1 MSRLTILTKDKA
13 QVTMESLY
21 QDLERRIVA
30 SPPGLCPVDLTRS
43 FIKMCL
49 AQSCGKCVPC
59 RVGLRQLARLFD
71 NVLDGEANEETVE
84 NIKLTAEGI
93 YYSADCAIGY
103 EAAKLALKSVDG
115 CIDDFESH
123 IHNGFCSCNS
133 NQPVACVKSCPAGVD
148 IPGYIALVQ
157 QGRYADAVRLIRR
170 DNPMPTTCAYICE
183 HPCENRCKRTI
194 IDAPVNIRGLKKMAV
209 DNSGIVPVPECEAPT
224 GKKVAIIG
232 GGPGGLSAAYYLA
245 LMGHKVTIFEQR
257 KQLGGMLRYGIPNY
271 RFPRKKLDEEID
283 SILSTG
289 IEVKK
294 NISVGKDISFDDIT
308 KEYDATYISIGAHA
322 DKKIGIEGE
331 DAKSGITSAVEMLRA
346 IGDGDMPDYTGKKVI
361 VIGGGNVAMD
371 VARSSIRLG
380 ASKVSIVY
388 RRRKADMTAL
398 EEEVEGAEAEGCDVL
413 ELMSPVRIKQDEEGN
428 AIGLIVKPQMI
439 SRVSHGRPAP
449 KAAAKDEV
457 LLESDLIV
465 VAIGQGIETK
475 SFEEHGIK
483 VQRGVIS
490 ALNTG
495 NITPQD
501 GEMSEGVFAGGD
513 CASGPATVIKA
524 VAAAKVTAA
533 NIDEYLGYHHEIT
546 CNVEIPLPNNAD
558 HTPCCRVELSERE
571 ASERKHV
578 FAGGDCVTG
587 PATVIKAI
595 AAGKVA
601 AANIDE
607 YLGFNHEI
615 TCDVEIP
622 YASNE
627 DKVACGRVEVALRDA
642 AERKN
647 DFEPIEYGFS
657 CEEACQEA
665 GRCLRCDHFGFGAF
679 RGGREEQW

>member
-1 MSRLTILTKDKA
+1 
-13 QVTMESLY
+13 
-21 QDLERRIVA
+21 
-30 SPPGLCPVDLTRS
+30 
-43 FIKMCL
+43 MCL

-513 CASGPATVIKA
+513 C
-524 VAAAKVTAA
+524 
-533 NIDEYLGYHHEIT
+533 
-546 CNVEIPLPNNAD
+546 
-558 HTPCCRVELSERE
+558 
-571 ASERKHV
+571 
-578 FAGGDCVTG
+578 VTG

>member
-1 MSRLTILTKDKA
+1 LQIESGNIIIESEVYLLVSRLTILTKDKA

-513 CASGPATVIKA
+513 C
-524 VAAAKVTAA
+524 
-533 NIDEYLGYHHEIT
+533 
-546 CNVEIPLPNNAD
+546 
-558 HTPCCRVELSERE
+558 
-571 ASERKHV
+571 
-578 FAGGDCVTG
+578 VTG

>member
-513 CASGPATVIKA
+513 C
-524 VAAAKVTAA
+524 
-533 NIDEYLGYHHEIT
+533 
-546 CNVEIPLPNNAD
+546 
-558 HTPCCRVELSERE
+558 
-571 ASERKHV
+571 
-578 FAGGDCVTG
+578 VTG

-665 GRCLRCDHFGFGAF
+665 GRCLRCDH
-679 RGGREEQW
+679 

>member
-294 NISVGKDISFDDIT
+294 NVSVGKDISFDDIT
-308 KEYDATYISIGAHA
+308 NEYDATYISIGAHA

-513 CASGPATVIKA
+513 C
-524 VAAAKVTAA
+524 
-533 NIDEYLGYHHEIT
+533 
-546 CNVEIPLPNNAD
+546 
-558 HTPCCRVELSERE
+558 
-571 ASERKHV
+571 
-578 FAGGDCVTG
+578 VTG

>member
-513 CASGPATVIKA
+513 C
-524 VAAAKVTAA
+524 
-533 NIDEYLGYHHEIT
+533 
-546 CNVEIPLPNNAD
+546 
-558 HTPCCRVELSERE
+558 
-571 ASERKHV
+571 
-578 FAGGDCVTG
+578 VTG

-615 TCDVEIP
+615 TCVVEIP

>member
-308 KEYDATYISIGAHA
+308 KEYDSTYISIGAHA

-513 CASGPATVIKA
+513 C
-524 VAAAKVTAA
+524 
-533 NIDEYLGYHHEIT
+533 
-546 CNVEIPLPNNAD
+546 
-558 HTPCCRVELSERE
+558 
-571 ASERKHV
+571 
-578 FAGGDCVTG
+578 VTG

>member
-13 QVTMESLY
+13 QVTMESMY

-71 NVLDGEANEETVE
+71 NVLDGEATEEIVE

-133 NQPVACVKSCPAGVD
+133 NQPVSCVKSCAAGVD

-157 QGRYADAVRLIRR
+157 QKRYADAVRLIRR

-209 DNSGIVPVPECEAPT
+209 DNAGIVPVPECEPDT

-308 KEYDATYISIGAHA
+308 DEYDATYISIGAHA
-322 DKKIGIEGE
+322 DKKMGIEGE
-331 DAKSGITSAVEMLRA
+331 DARSGIISAVEMLRA
-346 IGDGDMPDYTGKKVI
+346 IGDGDMPDYTGKRVI

-398 EEEVEGAEAEGCDVL
+398 EEEVVGAEAEGCDVL

-428 AIGLIVKPQMI
+428 AIGLVVKPQMI
-439 SRVSHGRPAP
+439 SKVSHGRPAP
-449 KAAAKDEV
+449 KAASKDEM

-501 GEMSEGVFAGGD
+501 GEMSEG
-513 CASGPATVIKA
+513 
-524 VAAAKVTAA
+524 
-533 NIDEYLGYHHEIT
+533 
-546 CNVEIPLPNNAD
+546 
-558 HTPCCRVELSERE
+558 
-571 ASERKHV
+571 V

-627 DKVACGRVEVALRDA
+627 DKVACGRVEVALREA

>member
-13 QVTMESLY
+13 QVTMESMY

-71 NVLDGEANEETVE
+71 NVLDGEATEETVE

-103 EAAKLALKSVDG
+103 GAAKLALKSVDG

-133 NQPVACVKSCPAGVD
+133 NQPVSCVKSCPAGVD

-157 QGRYADAVRLIRR
+157 QKRYADAVRLIRR

-209 DNSGIVPVPECEAPT
+209 DNAGIVPVPECEPDT

-294 NISVGKDISFDDIT
+294 NVSVGKDISFDDIT
-308 KEYDATYISIGAHA
+308 EEYDATYISIGAHA
-322 DKKIGIEGE
+322 DKKMGIEGE

-346 IGDGDMPDYTGKKVI
+346 IGDGDMPDYTGKRVI

-398 EEEVEGAEAEGCDVL
+398 EEEVVGAEAEGCDVL

-428 AIGLIVKPQMI
+428 AIGLVVKPQMI
-439 SRVSHGRPAP
+439 SKVSHGRPAP
-449 KAAAKDEV
+449 KAASKDEM

-495 NITPQD
+495 NITPQE
-501 GEMSEGVFAGGD
+501 GEMSEG
-513 CASGPATVIKA
+513 
-524 VAAAKVTAA
+524 
-533 NIDEYLGYHHEIT
+533 
-546 CNVEIPLPNNAD
+546 
-558 HTPCCRVELSERE
+558 
-571 ASERKHV
+571 V

-627 DKVACGRVEVALRDA
+627 DKVACGRVEVALREA

>member
-13 QVTMESLY
+13 QVTMESMY

-71 NVLDGEANEETVE
+71 NVLDGEATEETVE

-133 NQPVACVKSCPAGVD
+133 NQPVSCVKSCPAGVD

-157 QGRYADAVRLIRR
+157 QKRYADAVRLIRR

-209 DNSGIVPVPECEAPT
+209 DNAGIVPVPECEPAT

-308 KEYDATYISIGAHA
+308 EEYDATYISIGAHA
-322 DKKIGIEGE
+322 DKKMGIEGE

-346 IGDGDMPDYTGKKVI
+346 IGDGDMPDYTEKRVI

-398 EEEVEGAEAEGCDVL
+398 EEEVVGAEAEGCDVL

-428 AIGLIVKPQMI
+428 AIGLVVKPQMI
-439 SRVSHGRPAP
+439 SKVSHGRPAP
-449 KAAAKDEV
+449 KAASKDEV

-495 NITPQD
+495 NITPQE
-501 GEMSEGVFAGGD
+501 GEMSEG
-513 CASGPATVIKA
+513 
-524 VAAAKVTAA
+524 
-533 NIDEYLGYHHEIT
+533 
-546 CNVEIPLPNNAD
+546 
-558 HTPCCRVELSERE
+558 
-571 ASERKHV
+571 V

-627 DKVACGRVEVALRDA
+627 DKVACGRVEVALREA

-647 DFEPIEYGFS
+647 DFEPIEYGFT

>member
-1 MSRLTILTKDKA
+1 MLNSGKRGLFLVSRLTILTKDKA
-13 QVTMESLY
+13 QVTMESMY

-71 NVLDGEANEETVE
+71 NVLDGEATEETVE

-133 NQPVACVKSCPAGVD
+133 NQPVSCVKSCPAGVD

-209 DNSGIVPVPECEAPT
+209 DNAGIVPVPECEPDT

-294 NISVGKDISFDDIT
+294 NVSVGKDISFDDIT
-308 KEYDATYISIGAHA
+308 EEYDATYISIGAHA
-322 DKKIGIEGE
+322 DKKMGIEGE

-346 IGDGDMPDYTGKKVI
+346 IGDGDMPDYTGKRVI

-398 EEEVEGAEAEGCDVL
+398 EEEVVGAEAEGCDVL
-413 ELMSPVRIKQDEEGN
+413 ELMSPVRIKKDEEGN
-428 AIGLIVKPQMI
+428 AIGLVVKPQMI
-439 SRVSHGRPAP
+439 SKVSHGRPAP
-449 KAAAKDEV
+449 KAASKDEV

-495 NITPQD
+495 NITPQE
-501 GEMSEGVFAGGD
+501 GEMSEG
-513 CASGPATVIKA
+513 
-524 VAAAKVTAA
+524 
-533 NIDEYLGYHHEIT
+533 
-546 CNVEIPLPNNAD
+546 
-558 HTPCCRVELSERE
+558 
-571 ASERKHV
+571 V

-627 DKVACGRVEVALRDA
+627 DKVACGRVEVALREA

-647 DFEPIEYGFS
+647 DFEPIEYGFT

>member
-13 QVTMESLY
+13 QVTMESMY

-71 NVLDGEANEETVE
+71 NVLDGEATEETVE

-133 NQPVACVKSCPAGVD
+133 NQPVSCVKSCPAGVD

-157 QGRYADAVRLIRR
+157 QKRYADAVRLIRR

-209 DNSGIVPVPECEAPT
+209 DNAGIVPVPECEPDT

-308 KEYDATYISIGAHA
+308 DEYDATYISIGAHA
-322 DKKIGIEGE
+322 DKKMGIEGE
-331 DAKSGITSAVEMLRA
+331 DARSGIISAVEMLRA
-346 IGDGDMPDYTGKKVI
+346 IGDGDMPDYTGKRVI

-398 EEEVEGAEAEGCDVL
+398 EEEVVGAEAEGCDVL

-428 AIGLIVKPQMI
+428 AIGLVVKPQMI
-439 SRVSHGRPAP
+439 SKVSHGRPAP
-449 KAAAKDEV
+449 KAASKDEM

-501 GEMSEGVFAGGD
+501 GEMSEG
-513 CASGPATVIKA
+513 
-524 VAAAKVTAA
+524 
-533 NIDEYLGYHHEIT
+533 
-546 CNVEIPLPNNAD
+546 
-558 HTPCCRVELSERE
+558 
-571 ASERKHV
+571 V

-627 DKVACGRVEVALRDA
+627 DKVACGRVEVALREA
-642 AERKN
+642 AERMN

>member
-13 QVTMESLY
+13 QVTMESMY

-71 NVLDGEANEETVE
+71 NVLDGEATEETVE

-133 NQPVACVKSCPAGVD
+133 NQPVSCVKSCPAGVD

-157 QGRYADAVRLIRR
+157 QKRYADAVRLIRR

-209 DNSGIVPVPECEAPT
+209 DNAGIVPVPECDPDT

-308 KEYDATYISIGAHA
+308 DEYDATYISIGAHA
-322 DKKIGIEGE
+322 DKKMGIEGE
-331 DAKSGITSAVEMLRA
+331 DARSGIISAVEMLRA
-346 IGDGDMPDYTGKKVI
+346 IGDGDMPDYTGKRVI

-398 EEEVEGAEAEGCDVL
+398 EEEVVGAEAEGCDVL

-428 AIGLIVKPQMI
+428 AIGLVVKPQMI
-439 SRVSHGRPAP
+439 SKVSHGRPAP
-449 KAAAKDEV
+449 KAASKDEM

-501 GEMSEGVFAGGD
+501 GEKSEG
-513 CASGPATVIKA
+513 
-524 VAAAKVTAA
+524 
-533 NIDEYLGYHHEIT
+533 
-546 CNVEIPLPNNAD
+546 
-558 HTPCCRVELSERE
+558 
-571 ASERKHV
+571 V

-627 DKVACGRVEVALRDA
+627 DKVACGRVEVALREA

>member
-271 RFPRKKLDEEID
+271 RFLRKKLDEEID

-513 CASGPATVIKA
+513 C
-524 VAAAKVTAA
+524 
-533 NIDEYLGYHHEIT
+533 
-546 CNVEIPLPNNAD
+546 
-558 HTPCCRVELSERE
+558 
-571 ASERKHV
+571 
-578 FAGGDCVTG
+578 VTG

>member
-245 LMGHKVTIFEQR
+245 LMGHNVTIFEQR

-513 CASGPATVIKA
+513 C
-524 VAAAKVTAA
+524 
-533 NIDEYLGYHHEIT
+533 
-546 CNVEIPLPNNAD
+546 
-558 HTPCCRVELSERE
+558 
-571 ASERKHV
+571 
-578 FAGGDCVTG
+578 VTG

-607 YLGFNHEI
+607 YLGFNNEI

>member
-170 DNPMPTTCAYICE
+170 DNPLPTTCAYICE

-513 CASGPATVIKA
+513 C
-524 VAAAKVTAA
+524 
-533 NIDEYLGYHHEIT
+533 
-546 CNVEIPLPNNAD
+546 
-558 HTPCCRVELSERE
+558 
-571 ASERKHV
+571 
-578 FAGGDCVTG
+578 VTG

>member
-1 MSRLTILTKDKA
+1 MQIESSNIIIESEVYLLVSRLTILTKDKA

-294 NISVGKDISFDDIT
+294 NVSVGKDISFDDIT

-413 ELMSPVRIKQDEEGN
+413 ELMSPVRIKQDEDGN

-449 KAAAKDEV
+449 KAAAKDEI

-501 GEMSEGVFAGGD
+501 GEMSEG
-513 CASGPATVIKA
+513 
-524 VAAAKVTAA
+524 
-533 NIDEYLGYHHEIT
+533 
-546 CNVEIPLPNNAD
+546 
-558 HTPCCRVELSERE
+558 
-571 ASERKHV
+571 V

-679 RGGREEQW
+679 RGGREKQW

>member
-308 KEYDATYISIGAHA
+308 KEYDATYISIGARA

-513 CASGPATVIKA
+513 C
-524 VAAAKVTAA
+524 
-533 NIDEYLGYHHEIT
+533 
-546 CNVEIPLPNNAD
+546 
-558 HTPCCRVELSERE
+558 
-571 ASERKHV
+571 
-578 FAGGDCVTG
+578 VTG

>member
-13 QVTMESLY
+13 QVTMESMY

-71 NVLDGEANEETVE
+71 NVLDGEATEETVE

-133 NQPVACVKSCPAGVD
+133 NQPVSCVKSCPAGVD

-157 QGRYADAVRLIRR
+157 QKRYADAVRLIRR

-183 HPCENRCKRTI
+183 HPCENGCKRTI

-209 DNSGIVPVPECEAPT
+209 DNAGIVPVPECEPAT

-308 KEYDATYISIGAHA
+308 EEYDATYISIGAHA
-322 DKKIGIEGE
+322 DKKMGIEGE

-346 IGDGDMPDYTGKKVI
+346 IGDGDMPDYTGKRVI

-398 EEEVEGAEAEGCDVL
+398 EEEVVGAEAEGCDVL

-428 AIGLIVKPQMI
+428 AIGLVVKPQMI
-439 SRVSHGRPAP
+439 SKVSHGRPAP
-449 KAAAKDEV
+449 RAASKDEV

-501 GEMSEGVFAGGD
+501 GEMSEG
-513 CASGPATVIKA
+513 
-524 VAAAKVTAA
+524 
-533 NIDEYLGYHHEIT
+533 
-546 CNVEIPLPNNAD
+546 
-558 HTPCCRVELSERE
+558 
-571 ASERKHV
+571 V

-627 DKVACGRVEVALRDA
+627 DKVACGRVEVALREA

-647 DFEPIEYGFS
+647 DFEPIEYGFT

>member
-209 DNSGIVPVPECEAPT
+209 DNSGIVPDPECEAPT

-513 CASGPATVIKA
+513 C
-524 VAAAKVTAA
+524 
-533 NIDEYLGYHHEIT
+533 
-546 CNVEIPLPNNAD
+546 
-558 HTPCCRVELSERE
+558 
-571 ASERKHV
+571 
-578 FAGGDCVTG
+578 VTG

>member
-13 QVTMESLY
+13 QVTMESMY

-71 NVLDGEANEETVE
+71 NVLDGEATEETVE

-133 NQPVACVKSCPAGVD
+133 NQPVSCVKSCPAGVD

-157 QGRYADAVRLIRR
+157 QKRYADAVRLIRR

-209 DNSGIVPVPECEAPT
+209 DTAGIVPVPECEPDT

-308 KEYDATYISIGAHA
+308 DEYDATYISIGAHA
-322 DKKIGIEGE
+322 DKKMGIEGE
-331 DAKSGITSAVEMLRA
+331 DARSGIISAVEMLRA
-346 IGDGDMPDYTGKKVI
+346 IGDGDMPDYTGKRVI

-398 EEEVEGAEAEGCDVL
+398 EEEVVGAEAEGCDVL

-428 AIGLIVKPQMI
+428 AIGLVVKPQMI
-439 SRVSHGRPAP
+439 SKVSHGRPAP
-449 KAAAKDEV
+449 KAASKDEM

-501 GEMSEGVFAGGD
+501 GEMSEG
-513 CASGPATVIKA
+513 
-524 VAAAKVTAA
+524 
-533 NIDEYLGYHHEIT
+533 
-546 CNVEIPLPNNAD
+546 
-558 HTPCCRVELSERE
+558 
-571 ASERKHV
+571 V

-627 DKVACGRVEVALRDA
+627 DKVACGRVEVALREA

>member
-1 MSRLTILTKDKA
+1 MSRLELFTPSKD
-13 QVTMESLY
+13 QLMVESLY
-21 QDLERRIVA
+21 KNLEQRIVA
-30 SPPGLCPVDLTRS
+30 SPPGICPVDITRA
-43 FIKMCL
+43 FIEMCH
-49 AQSCGKCVPC
+49 AQTCGKCVPC

-513 CASGPATVIKA
+513 C
-524 VAAAKVTAA
+524 
-533 NIDEYLGYHHEIT
+533 
-546 CNVEIPLPNNAD
+546 
-558 HTPCCRVELSERE
+558 
-571 ASERKHV
+571 
-578 FAGGDCVTG
+578 VTG

>member
-157 QGRYADAVRLIRR
+157 QGRYADVVRLIRR

-513 CASGPATVIKA
+513 C
-524 VAAAKVTAA
+524 
-533 NIDEYLGYHHEIT
+533 
-546 CNVEIPLPNNAD
+546 
-558 HTPCCRVELSERE
+558 
-571 ASERKHV
+571 
-578 FAGGDCVTG
+578 VTG

>member
-1 MSRLTILTKDKA
+1 MVMLHYNSLDIEESCNDDIRLYIDIKRYIDVGLQIESGNIIIESEVYLLVSRLTILTKDKA

-308 KEYDATYISIGAHA
+308 KEYDATYI
-322 DKKIGIEGE
+322 
-331 DAKSGITSAVEMLRA
+331 
-346 IGDGDMPDYTGKKVI
+346 
-361 VIGGGNVAMD
+361 
-371 VARSSIRLG
+371 
-380 ASKVSIVY
+380 
-388 RRRKADMTAL
+388 
-398 EEEVEGAEAEGCDVL
+398 
-413 ELMSPVRIKQDEEGN
+413 
-428 AIGLIVKPQMI
+428 
-439 SRVSHGRPAP
+439 
-449 KAAAKDEV
+449 
-457 LLESDLIV
+457 
-465 VAIGQGIETK
+465 
-475 SFEEHGIK
+475 
-483 VQRGVIS
+483 
-490 ALNTG
+490 
-495 NITPQD
+495 
-501 GEMSEGVFAGGD
+501 
-513 CASGPATVIKA
+513 
-524 VAAAKVTAA
+524 
-533 NIDEYLGYHHEIT
+533 
-546 CNVEIPLPNNAD
+546 
-558 HTPCCRVELSERE
+558 
-571 ASERKHV
+571 
-578 FAGGDCVTG
+578 
-587 PATVIKAI
+587 
-595 AAGKVA
+595 
-601 AANIDE
+601 
-607 YLGFNHEI
+607 
-615 TCDVEIP
+615 
-622 YASNE
+622 
-627 DKVACGRVEVALRDA
+627 
-642 AERKN
+642 
-647 DFEPIEYGFS
+647 
-657 CEEACQEA
+657 
-665 GRCLRCDHFGFGAF
+665 
-679 RGGREEQW
+679 

>member
-1 MSRLTILTKDKA
+1 VSRLTILTKDKA
-13 QVTMESLY
+13 QVTMESMY

-71 NVLDGEANEETVE
+71 NVLDGEATEETVE

-133 NQPVACVKSCPAGVD
+133 NQPVSCVKSCPAGVD

-157 QGRYADAVRLIRR
+157 QKRYADAVRLIRR

-209 DNSGIVPVPECEAPT
+209 DNAGIVPVPECEPDT

-308 KEYDATYISIGAHA
+308 DEYDATYISIGAHA
-322 DKKIGIEGE
+322 DKKMGIEGE
-331 DAKSGITSAVEMLRA
+331 DARSGIISAVEMLRA
-346 IGDGDMPDYTGKKVI
+346 IGDGDMPDYTGKRVI

-398 EEEVEGAEAEGCDVL
+398 EEEVVGAEAEGCDIL

-428 AIGLIVKPQMI
+428 AIGLVVKPQMI
-439 SRVSHGRPAP
+439 SKVSHGRPAP
-449 KAAAKDEV
+449 KAASKDEM

-501 GEMSEGVFAGGD
+501 GEMSEG
-513 CASGPATVIKA
+513 
-524 VAAAKVTAA
+524 
-533 NIDEYLGYHHEIT
+533 
-546 CNVEIPLPNNAD
+546 
-558 HTPCCRVELSERE
+558 
-571 ASERKHV
+571 V

-627 DKVACGRVEVALRDA
+627 DKVACGRVEVALREA

>member
-13 QVTMESLY
+13 QVTMESMY

-71 NVLDGEANEETVE
+71 NVLDGEATEETVE

-133 NQPVACVKSCPAGVD
+133 NQPVSCVKSCPAGVD

-157 QGRYADAVRLIRR
+157 QKRYADAVRLIRR

-209 DNSGIVPVPECEAPT
+209 DNAGIVPVPECEPAT

-245 LMGHKVTIFEQR
+245 LMGHRVTIFEQR

-308 KEYDATYISIGAHA
+308 DEYDATYISIGAHA
-322 DKKIGIEGE
+322 DKKMGIEGE
-331 DAKSGITSAVEMLRA
+331 DARSGIISAVEMSEIPIYQQIRNQ
-346 IGDGDMPDYTGKKVI
+346 I
-361 VIGGGNVAMD
+361 V
-371 VARSSIRLG
+371 
-380 ASKVSIVY
+380 
-388 RRRKADMTAL
+388 
-398 EEEVEGAEAEGCDVL
+398 
-413 ELMSPVRIKQDEEGN
+413 
-428 AIGLIVKPQMI
+428 
-439 SRVSHGRPAP
+439 
-449 KAAAKDEV
+449 
-457 LLESDLIV
+457 
-465 VAIGQGIETK
+465 QGISDGRLSPGEQLPTVRGLAEEIGINSMTVNKAYSLLKQEGYIFADRRSGARVRKEFAVTK
-475 SFEEHGIK
+475 
-483 VQRGVIS
+483 
-490 ALNTG
+490 
-495 NITPQD
+495 
-501 GEMSEGVFAGGD
+501 
-513 CASGPATVIKA
+513 
-524 VAAAKVTAA
+524 
-533 NIDEYLGYHHEIT
+533 
-546 CNVEIPLPNNAD
+546 
-558 HTPCCRVELSERE
+558 ELSEKSKELLQQIISE
-571 ASERKHV
+571 AKVSGMTKEE
-578 FAGGDCVTG
+578 FFEIC
-587 PATVIKAI
+587 
-595 AAGKVA
+595 GKLY
-601 AANIDE
+601 E
-607 YLGFNHEI
+607 
-615 TCDVEIP
+615 
-622 YASNE
+622 
-627 DKVACGRVEVALRDA
+627 
-642 AERKN
+642 
-647 DFEPIEYGFS
+647 
-657 CEEACQEA
+657 
-665 GRCLRCDHFGFGAF
+665 
-679 RGGREEQW
+679 

>member
-59 RVGLRQLARLFD
+59 RVGFRQLARLFD

-513 CASGPATVIKA
+513 C
-524 VAAAKVTAA
+524 
-533 NIDEYLGYHHEIT
+533 
-546 CNVEIPLPNNAD
+546 
-558 HTPCCRVELSERE
+558 
-571 ASERKHV
+571 
-578 FAGGDCVTG
+578 VTG

>member
-1 MSRLTILTKDKA
+1 MSRLTIITKDKA

-30 SPPGLCPVDLTRS
+30 SPPGLCTIDLTRS

-308 KEYDATYISIGAHA
+308 KEYDDTYISIGAHA

-513 CASGPATVIKA
+513 C
-524 VAAAKVTAA
+524 
-533 NIDEYLGYHHEIT
+533 
-546 CNVEIPLPNNAD
+546 
-558 HTPCCRVELSERE
+558 
-571 ASERKHV
+571 
-578 FAGGDCVTG
+578 VTG

-657 CEEACQEA
+657 CEEAGEEA

>member
-13 QVTMESLY
+13 QVTMESMY

-71 NVLDGEANEETVE
+71 NVLDGEATEETVE

-133 NQPVACVKSCPAGVD
+133 NQPVSCVKSCPAGVD

-157 QGRYADAVRLIRR
+157 QKRYADAVGLIRR

-209 DNSGIVPVPECEAPT
+209 DNAGIVPVPECEPDT

-308 KEYDATYISIGAHA
+308 DEYDATYISIGAHA
-322 DKKIGIEGE
+322 DKKMGIEGE
-331 DAKSGITSAVEMLRA
+331 DARSGIISAVEMLRA
-346 IGDGDMPDYTGKKVI
+346 IGDGDMPDYTGKRVI

-398 EEEVEGAEAEGCDVL
+398 EEEVVGAEAEGCDVL

-428 AIGLIVKPQMI
+428 AIGLVVKPQMI
-439 SRVSHGRPAP
+439 SKVSHGRPAP
-449 KAAAKDEV
+449 KAASKDEM

-501 GEMSEGVFAGGD
+501 GEMSEG
-513 CASGPATVIKA
+513 
-524 VAAAKVTAA
+524 
-533 NIDEYLGYHHEIT
+533 
-546 CNVEIPLPNNAD
+546 
-558 HTPCCRVELSERE
+558 
-571 ASERKHV
+571 V

-627 DKVACGRVEVALRDA
+627 DKVACGRVEVALREA

>member
-1 MSRLTILTKDKA
+1 MVMLHYNSLDIEESCNDDIRLYIDIKRYIDVGLQIESGNIIIESEVYLLVSRLTILTKDKA

-194 IDAPVNIRGLKKMAV
+194 IDAPVNIRELKKMAV

-245 LMGHKVTIFEQR
+245 LMGHKVIIFEQR

-513 CASGPATVIKA
+513 C
-524 VAAAKVTAA
+524 
-533 NIDEYLGYHHEIT
+533 
-546 CNVEIPLPNNAD
+546 
-558 HTPCCRVELSERE
+558 
-571 ASERKHV
+571 
-578 FAGGDCVTG
+578 VTG

>member
-413 ELMSPVRIKQDEEGN
+413 ELMSPVCIKQDEEGN

-501 GEMSEGVFAGGD
+501 GEMSEG
-513 CASGPATVIKA
+513 
-524 VAAAKVTAA
+524 
-533 NIDEYLGYHHEIT
+533 
-546 CNVEIPLPNNAD
+546 
-558 HTPCCRVELSERE
+558 
-571 ASERKHV
+571 V

>member
-13 QVTMESLY
+13 QVTMESMY

-71 NVLDGEANEETVE
+71 NVLDGEATEETVE

-133 NQPVACVKSCPAGVD
+133 NQPVSCVKSCPAGVD

-157 QGRYADAVRLIRR
+157 QKRYADAVRLIRR

-209 DNSGIVPVPECEAPT
+209 DNAGIVPVPECEPDT

-308 KEYDATYISIGAHA
+308 DEYDATYISIGAHA
-322 DKKIGIEGE
+322 DKKMGIEGE
-331 DAKSGITSAVEMLRA
+331 DARSGIISAVEMLRA
-346 IGDGDMPDYTGKKVI
+346 IGDGDMPDYTGKRVI

-398 EEEVEGAEAEGCDVL
+398 EEEVVGAEAEGCDVL

-428 AIGLIVKPQMI
+428 AIGLVVKPQMI
-439 SRVSHGRPAP
+439 SKVSHGRPAP
-449 KAAAKDEV
+449 KAAFKDEM

-501 GEMSEGVFAGGD
+501 GEMSEG
-513 CASGPATVIKA
+513 
-524 VAAAKVTAA
+524 
-533 NIDEYLGYHHEIT
+533 
-546 CNVEIPLPNNAD
+546 
-558 HTPCCRVELSERE
+558 
-571 ASERKHV
+571 V

-627 DKVACGRVEVALRDA
+627 DKVACGRVEVALREA